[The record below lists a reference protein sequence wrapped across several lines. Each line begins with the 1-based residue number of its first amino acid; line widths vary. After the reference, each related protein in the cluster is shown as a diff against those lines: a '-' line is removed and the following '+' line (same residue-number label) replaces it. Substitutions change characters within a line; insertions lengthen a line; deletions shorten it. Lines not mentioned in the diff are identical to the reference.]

1 MPPPRPQ
8 VTVQGIDPPVNP
20 AAAVALSY
28 QPKAFTATHN
38 TQNVQNN
45 FLNRKP
51 LSCTV
56 RTPDTD
62 DEGFPRSIG
71 MTYFKIDHPYS
82 GLRSHEIQSSFRS
95 PCLASIPVLH
105 STESRYIATLMVGSS
120 WSKANS
126 PSAQTYKESVSCH
139 SLPKSG

>member
-71 MTYFKIDHPYS
+71 MTYFKIDQPYPS
-82 GLRSHEIQSSFRS
+82 FVSPGNFDGFSSYQITRNQGLN
-95 PCLASIPVLH
+95 PV
-105 STESRYIATLMVGSS
+105 
-120 WSKANS
+120 
-126 PSAQTYKESVSCH
+126 
-139 SLPKSG
+139 